1 MSRANKTGQA
11 AFHAAVG
18 GLRRPAKRRREPR
31 PSKIRTFAELR
42 MRFLQAHRQRPDA
55 DTAAA
60 EAAAIEKACAPSR
73 P

>member
-1 MSRANKTGQA
+1 MNRANARGHA
-11 AFHAAVG
+11 AFLAAVG
-18 GLRRPAKRRREPR
+18 GLRRPAKRRREAK

-55 DTAAA
+55 DTEAA
-60 EAAAIEKACAPSR
+60 EAAAVEKACAPSR